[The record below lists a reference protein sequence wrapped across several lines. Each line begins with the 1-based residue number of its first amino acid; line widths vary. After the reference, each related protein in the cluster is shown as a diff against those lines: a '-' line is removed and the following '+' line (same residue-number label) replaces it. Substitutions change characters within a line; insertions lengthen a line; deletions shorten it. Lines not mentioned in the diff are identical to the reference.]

1 MPNLHKITSLL
12 FLCNIFRKKWV
23 IKLIFLQMQISMK
36 VSYKL
41 ILWFLMQLVKH
52 SQSSQNSKFP
62 MPLQY
67 IKKEV
72 RNEVYFL
79 LADKNQS
86 LLQFDFNT
94 LGIKVSCKV
103 ILSLLKGMIKHS
115 QSNRFAISLQCL
127 KKEVRDGVHFLD
139 ADIHQRFYKLE

>member
-1 MPNLHKITSLL
+1 
-12 FLCNIFRKKWV
+12 
-23 IKLIFLQMQISMK
+23 
-36 VSYKL
+36 
-41 ILWFLMQLVKH
+41 
-52 SQSSQNSKFP
+52 

-79 LADKNQS
+79 LADKHQS
-86 LLQFDFNT
+86 LLQVDFNT
-94 LGIKVSCKV
+94 VGIKVSCKV

-115 QSNRFAISLQCL
+115 QNNRFAISLQCL

-139 ADIHQRFYKLE
+139 ADKHQRFYKLE